1 MKRYSAIILLPLL
14 IALAYL
20 PLDVPFTLDSA
31 ARVLPARQ
39 WVLTQAADGT
49 LSANLYD
56 HRTGQ
61 VRGQE
66 GYQFDR
72 GDLVQM
78 RFQADW
84 QSGKRVKAGET
95 VATIVSNRLGEQL
108 VQLKNQM
115 AVEQANLGVVA
126 TGQKP
131 QVLAQLEEEISLAKA
146 DVELRRKSL
155 ERMRQLQTDG
165 LVAALTVEQAENA
178 HHDALAR
185 VRLAEK
191 SLAVAMSGEKQETV
205 TVTAARIAAL
215 QKEIE
220 FLENKRSKYVI
231 SAPFAGEVRF
241 ENSVEGERLLVE
253 DTSAL
258 IAQIPIRLRDVRYL
272 QPGQQ
277 LELQLL
283 DRQTTA
289 QASVLE
295 IGKRV
300 EVMSFEQVVIVKAL
314 VMQSATQNT
323 VMFSPGAPVRCRIV
337 CERVR
342 LVEYLRR
349 SIRWQL

>member
-14 IALAYL
+14 IALAYV
-20 PLDVPFTLDSA
+20 PLDVPFTLDSV

-39 WVLTQAADGT
+39 WVLSHAADGT
-49 LSANLYD
+49 LAASLYD

-78 RFQADW
+78 RFQEGWRA
-84 QSGKRVKAGET
+84 GTRVKAGET
-95 VATIVSNRLGEQL
+95 VATIASSRLGEQL
-108 VQLKNQM
+108 VQLKNQL
-115 AVEQANLGVVA
+115 AVEQANLSVVN

-155 ERMRQLQTDG
+155 ERMRQLQADG
-165 LVAALTVEQAENA
+165 LVAALAVEQAETA

-191 SLAVAMSGEKQETV
+191 SLAVSASGEKAETI
-205 TVTAARIAAL
+205 TVASSRIAAL

-231 SAPFAGEVRF
+231 AAPFAGEVRF
-241 ENSVEGERLLVE
+241 ENSLAGERLLVE

-258 IAQIPIRLRDVRYL
+258 IVEIPIRLRDLQYL
-272 QPGQQ
+272 QVGQQ
-277 LELQLL
+277 IELQLL
-283 DRQTTA
+283 ERQARA

-300 EVMSFEQVVIVKAL
+300 ELMSFEQVVIVKAL
-314 VMQSATQNT
+314 VAQKTEQSTA
-323 VMFSPGAPVRCRIV
+323 MFSPGAPVRCRII
-337 CERVR
+337 CEQVR
-342 LVEYLRR
+342 LAEFLRR